1 MISEQLIGLADSLNA
16 LGWDA
21 CAAQCREA
29 AAQLDALTA
38 ERDALKLHYDAAGPE
53 HNLLALL
60 DLYWEREQ
68 AAKAELARCHDRLA
82 GLEAERDERDKH
94 TTARIRELEDA
105 VNVLYDEKQT
115 ALQQCAKVAGL
126 VELWTK
132 RCGEWRANSQLHS
145 PDIAVAR
152 AYEIAASELGMALAT
167 AAAASPERGT
177 GGEAKCQ
184 RCAGTGRLDG
194 GWVRCDDCRGTGNA
208 LANAT
213 TGAVK
218 P

>member
-1 MISEQLIGLADSLNA
+1 
-16 LGWDA
+16 
-21 CAAQCREA
+21 
-29 AAQLDALTA
+29 
-38 ERDALKLHYDAAGPE
+38 
-53 HNLLALL
+53 
-60 DLYWEREQ
+60 
-68 AAKAELARCHDRLA
+68 
-82 GLEAERDERDKH
+82 
-94 TTARIRELEDA
+94 
-105 VNVLYDEKQT
+105 
-115 ALQQCAKVAGL
+115 